1 MAKYRVKHHLQHNGK
16 LIEPGDRVE
25 LSEPEA
31 LRLSSCLEGVE
42 EMKAERAE
50 TDAKRQK
57 S

>member
-16 LIEPGDRVE
+16 PFEPGDRVE